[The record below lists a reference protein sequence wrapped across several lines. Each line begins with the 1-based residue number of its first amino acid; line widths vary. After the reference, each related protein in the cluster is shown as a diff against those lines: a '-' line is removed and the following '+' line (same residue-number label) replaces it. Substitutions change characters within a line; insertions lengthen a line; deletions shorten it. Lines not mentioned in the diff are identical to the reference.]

1 VTTIDQQRAE
11 VRRALGRVGAWSFA
25 LDELS
30 AGAERQTVA
39 EIEEMGYP
47 ALWVPEGLASK
58 EIVAHASLLLAASE
72 RLTVAAGIANMW
84 ARDAVSLANASRLL
98 SDDHPGRFVLGI
110 GVGHGYSTTA
120 RGSAYRRPLS
130 MMREYLDRM
139 DDAPTSAPEPAR
151 PAPRLLAALGP
162 RMLELAAERTA
173 GAHTYFVP
181 VEHTLVARRTLG
193 PRPVLAVEQ
202 TVVLTDDTAVGR
214 RLAREFSSSYLELPN
229 YANNLV
235 RLGFAEPDVTGAGSD
250 RLVEA
255 TIAIGGVD
263 TVAER
268 VRAHLEA
275 GADHVA
281 IQVLSEG
288 AGATAV
294 RELRELAPALLDG

>member
-1 VTTIDQQRAE
+1 MSTIEEQRDE
-11 VRRALGRVGAWSFA
+11 VRRALGEVGAWSFA

-39 EIEEMGYP
+39 EIEALGYP

-58 EIVAHASLLLAASE
+58 EIVAHVGLLLASSE

-84 ARDAVSLANASRLL
+84 ARDAVSLANAARLL
-98 SDDHPGRFVLGI
+98 ADDHPGRFVLGI
-110 GVGHGYSTTA
+110 GVGHGYSTTT
-120 RGSAYRRPLS
+120 RGSEYRRPLS
-130 MMREYLDRM
+130 RMREYLDRI

-151 PAPRLLAALGP
+151 PAPRMLAALGP

-181 VEHTLVARRTLG
+181 VEHTIDARRALG
-193 PRPVLAVEQ
+193 PGPVLAVEQ
-202 TVVLTDDTAVGR
+202 TVVLTEDTAVGR
-214 RLAREFSSSYLELPN
+214 RLAREFTSSYLELPN
-229 YANNLV
+229 YANNLR
-235 RLGFAEPDVTGAGSD
+235 RLGFGETDVAGAGSD

-255 TIAIGGVD
+255 TIGIGGVD
-263 TVAER
+263 FIADR
-268 VRAHLEA
+268 VRAHLDA

-281 IQVLSEG
+281 VQVLTG

-294 RELRELAPALLDG
+294 RELRELAPALLGG